1 MDTRIAVLGTGA
13 NGAAI
18 AAAMTR
24 AGHDVTCV
32 EQWPAHVEVI
42 RREGVT
48 IHSPSGTTRT
58 PLNAVHLAEVA
69 TLREPFD
76 IVFVVVKG
84 YDTRW
89 ACELILPLLKPT
101 SLVVGVQNGMTVDDM
116 ADVVGVDRT
125 VGCVI
130 EVAANMFEPGVVN
143 QQTDM
148 WFALGGLNDEV
159 QARVTQAAEV
169 LSAAGEVDVVD
180 DIRSSKWMKL
190 VANAAELVT
199 SAILDLPLL
208 EAIALPG
215 MHEFMTETGKEAGR
229 TAVALGHTVV
239 PIFGMDDIDTSSPDA
254 FATELLDR
262 VLTDYSLPD
271 TRTTVLQ
278 DWMKGR
284 RAEIEEINGL
294 VVGSQRE
301 LGGRAPANEI
311 TLLLARQIEAGELTA
326 GAHLAERLSSA
337 LS

>member
-1 MDTRIAVLGTGA
+1 MRKRIAVIGTGA

-18 AAAMTR
+18 AASMTR
-24 AGHDVTCV
+24 AGVDVTCI
-32 EQWPAHVEVI
+32 EQWPAHVDAILRDGLTVN
-42 RREGVT
+42 
-48 IHSPSGTTRT
+48 SPSGQTVTR
-58 PLNAVHLAEVA
+58 LSAINLCDVA

-89 ACELILPLLKPT
+89 ACELVVPLLKSD
-101 SLVVGVQNGMTVDDM
+101 SLVVGVQNGMTLDDM
-116 ADVVGVDRT
+116 TDVVGAHRT

-130 EVAANMFEPGVVN
+130 EVAANMFDPGIVN
-143 QQTDM
+143 QQTGM
-148 WFALGGLNDEV
+148 WFAIGSEDASV
-159 QARVTQAAEV
+159 QRRLSDVSDV
-169 LSAAGEVDVVD
+169 LSAAGDVEIVE

-215 MHEFMTETGKEAGR
+215 MHAFMTETGKEAGR
-229 TAVALGHTVV
+229 TAVALGHRIV
-239 PIFGMDDIDTSSPDA
+239 PIFGMADIDTSSPDA

-294 VVGSQRE
+294 IVRE
-301 LGGRAPANEI
+301 QARLGGHVPANEI
-311 TLLLARQIEAGELTA
+311 TLRLARQIEAGTLTA
-326 GAHLAERLSSA
+326 GPHLAERLSAA
-337 LS
+337 LK

>member
-1 MDTRIAVLGTGA
+1 MGTRIAVVGTGA

-18 AAAMTR
+18 AASMTR
-24 AGHDVTCV
+24 AGLDVTCI
-32 EQWPAHVEVI
+32 EQWPEHVDTI
-42 RREGVT
+42 RASGLTV
-48 IHSPSGTTRT
+48 HSPQGTTLTR
-58 PLNAVHLAEVA
+58 LSAINLCDVA

-89 ACELILPLLKPT
+89 ACELMLPLLKPD
-101 SLVVGVQNGMTVDDM
+101 SLVVGVQNGMTIDDM
-116 ADVVGVDRT
+116 ADVVGVERT

-130 EVAANMFEPGVVN
+130 EVAANMFEPGIVN
-143 QQTDM
+143 QQTGM
-148 WFALGGLNDEV
+148 WFALGSENSSV
-159 QARVTQAAEV
+159 RARVTDVAEV
-169 LSAAGEVDVVD
+169 LSTAGEVEIVT

-208 EAIALPG
+208 DAIALPG

-229 TAVALGHTVV
+229 TAVALGNKIV
-239 PIFGMDDIDTSSPDA
+239 PIFGMADIDTSSPDA

-262 VLTDYSLPD
+262 VLVDYSLPD

-294 VVGSQRE
+294 VVRE
-301 LGGRAPANEI
+301 QSRLGGSVPANEI
-311 TLLLARQIEAGELTA
+311 TLRLARDIEAGTLTA
-326 GAHLAERLSSA
+326 GPHLAERLSA
-337 LS
+337 VLK

>member
-1 MDTRIAVLGTGA
+1 MSSRIAVLGTGA
-13 NGAAI
+13 NGAAL
-18 AAAMTR
+18 AASMTR
-24 AGHDVTCV
+24 AGHDVTSI
-32 EQWPAHVEVI
+32 EQWPEHVEVI
-42 RREGVT
+42 RDVGVT
-48 IHSPSGTTRT
+48 IHSPGETTTTR
-58 PLNAVHLAEVA
+58 LNAYHLCEVA

-89 ACELILPLLKPT
+89 VCELIRPLLKPT
-101 SLVVGVQNGMTVDDM
+101 SLVVGVQNGMTIDDM
-116 ADVVGVDRT
+116 VDIVGVERT

-143 QQTDM
+143 QQTGM
-148 WFALGGLNDEV
+148 WFALGGLTPTVQSRIGEV
-159 QARVTQAAEV
+159 AAV
-169 LSAAGEVDVVD
+169 LSAAGEVEISD

-229 TAVALGHTVV
+229 TAVALGHKIV
-239 PIFGMDDIDTSSPDA
+239 PIFGMADIDTSSPDA

-262 VLTDYSLPD
+262 VLTDYSLPN

-294 VVGSQRE
+294 IVRSQAK
-301 LGGRAPANEI
+301 LGGSVPANEI
-311 TLLLARQIEAGELTA
+311 TLRLAREIESGELQA
-326 GAHLAERLSSA
+326 GPHLAERMRAA
-337 LS
+337 LA

>member
-1 MDTRIAVLGTGA
+1 MTKRIAVLGTGA
-13 NGAAI
+13 NGAAL
-18 AAAMTR
+18 AASMTR
-24 AGHDVTCV
+24 AGHDVTCI
-32 EQWPAHVEVI
+32 EQWPEHVDAI
-42 RREGVT
+42 RTSGLTV
-48 IHSPSGTTRT
+48 HSPAGTTT
-58 PLNAVHLAEVA
+58 TALTAYHLCEVA

-89 ACELILPLLKPT
+89 ACELIRPLLTPT
-101 SLVVGVQNGMTVDDM
+101 SLVVGVQNGMTIDDM
-116 ADVVGVDRT
+116 ADIVGENRT

-130 EVAANMFEPGVVN
+130 EVAANMFEPGIVN
-143 QQTDM
+143 QQTGM
-148 WFALGGLNDEV
+148 WFALGGLTDSVQERLGEV
-159 QARVTQAAEV
+159 ATV
-169 LSAAGEVDVVD
+169 LSAAGDLEIVS

-208 EAIALPG
+208 DAIALPG

-229 TAVALGHTVV
+229 TAVALGHKIV
-239 PIFGMDDIDTSSPDA
+239 PIFGMNDIDTSSPDA

-294 VVGSQRE
+294 VVRSQRA
-301 LGGRAPANEI
+301 LGGRVPANEI
-311 TLLLARQIEAGELTA
+311 TLELARAIEAGELVS
-326 GAHLAERLSSA
+326 GPHLAPRMCA
-337 LS
+337 AIT

>member
-1 MDTRIAVLGTGA
+1 MRKRIAVIGTGA

-18 AAAMTR
+18 AASMTR
-24 AGHDVTCV
+24 AGVDVTCI
-32 EQWPAHVEVI
+32 EQWPAHVDAILRDGLTVN
-42 RREGVT
+42 
-48 IHSPSGTTRT
+48 SPSGQTVTR
-58 PLNAVHLAEVA
+58 LSAINLCDVA

-89 ACELILPLLKPT
+89 ACELVMPLLKSD
-101 SLVVGVQNGMTVDDM
+101 SLVVGVQNGMTLDDM
-116 ADVVGVDRT
+116 TDVVGAHRT

-130 EVAANMFEPGVVN
+130 EVAANMFDPGIVN
-143 QQTDM
+143 QQTGM
-148 WFALGGLNDEV
+148 WFAIGSEDASV
-159 QARVTQAAEV
+159 QRRLSDVSDV
-169 LSAAGEVDVVD
+169 LSAAGDVEIVE

-215 MHEFMTETGKEAGR
+215 MHAFMTETGKEAGR
-229 TAVALGHTVV
+229 TAVALGHRIV
-239 PIFGMDDIDTSSPDA
+239 PIFGMADIDTSSPDA

-294 VVGSQRE
+294 IVRE
-301 LGGRAPANEI
+301 QARLGGHVPANEI
-311 TLLLARQIEAGELTA
+311 TLRLARQIEAGTLTA
-326 GAHLAERLSSA
+326 GPHLAERLSAA
-337 LS
+337 LK

>member
-1 MDTRIAVLGTGA
+1 MRKRIAVIGTGA

-18 AAAMTR
+18 AASMTR
-24 AGHDVTCV
+24 AGVDVTCI
-32 EQWPAHVEVI
+32 EQWPAHVDAILRDGLTVN
-42 RREGVT
+42 
-48 IHSPSGTTRT
+48 SPSGQTVTR
-58 PLNAVHLAEVA
+58 LSAINLCDVA

-89 ACELILPLLKPT
+89 ACELVVPLLRSD
-101 SLVVGVQNGMTVDDM
+101 SLVVGVQNGMTLDDM
-116 ADVVGVDRT
+116 TDVVGAHRT

-130 EVAANMFEPGVVN
+130 EVAANMFDPGIVN
-143 QQTDM
+143 QQTGM
-148 WFALGGLNDEV
+148 WFAIGSEDASV
-159 QARVTQAAEV
+159 QRRLSDVSDV
-169 LSAAGEVDVVD
+169 LSAAGDVEIVE

-215 MHEFMTETGKEAGR
+215 MHAFMTETGKEAGR
-229 TAVALGHTVV
+229 TAVALGHRIV
-239 PIFGMDDIDTSSPDA
+239 PIFGMADIDTSSPDA

-294 VVGSQRE
+294 IVRE
-301 LGGRAPANEI
+301 QARLGGHVPANEI
-311 TLLLARQIEAGELTA
+311 TLRLARQIEAGTLTA
-326 GAHLAERLSSA
+326 GPHLAERLSA
-337 LS
+337 VLK

>member
-1 MDTRIAVLGTGA
+1 MSTRVAVLGTGA
-13 NGAAI
+13 NGAAL
-18 AAAMTR
+18 AASMTR
-24 AGHDVTCV
+24 AGHDVTSI
-32 EQWPAHVEVI
+32 EQWPAHVERI
-42 RREGVT
+42 RGAGVT
-48 IHSPSGTTRT
+48 IHSPSGTTTTR
-58 PLNAVHLAEVA
+58 LNAVHLAEVA
-69 TLREPFD
+69 TLRDPFD

-89 ACELILPLLKPT
+89 ACELILPLLTPT
-101 SLVVGVQNGMTVDDM
+101 SLVVGVQNGMTVDEI
-116 ADVVGVDRT
+116 ADIVGVERT
-125 VGCVI
+125 IGCVI

-143 QQTDM
+143 QQTGM
-148 WFALGGLNDEV
+148 WFALGGLTPGVQSRVVEV
-159 QARVTQAAEV
+159 ASV
-169 LSAAGEVDVVD
+169 LGAAGKVEIVD

-215 MHEFMTETGKEAGR
+215 MHEFMTEAGKEAGR
-229 TAVALGHTVV
+229 TAVALGHKVV
-239 PIFGMDDIDTSSPDA
+239 PIFGMEGIDTSSADA
-254 FATELLDR
+254 FAVELLDR
-262 VLTDYSLPD
+262 VLTHYSLPD

-294 VVGSQRE
+294 VVRSQTQ

-311 TLLLARQIEAGELTA
+311 TVALARQIEAGELEA
-326 GAHLAERLSSA
+326 GPHLAERLSAA

>member
-1 MDTRIAVLGTGA
+1 MGKRIAVVGTGA

-18 AAAMTR
+18 AASMTR
-24 AGHDVTCV
+24 AGLDVTCI
-32 EQWPAHVEVI
+32 EQWPAHVDAMMRDGLTVN
-42 RREGVT
+42 
-48 IHSPSGTTRT
+48 SPSGQTVTRMAA
-58 PLNAVHLAEVA
+58 LNLCDVA

-76 IVFVVVKG
+76 IVFIVVKG

-89 ACELILPLLKPT
+89 ACELILPVLRSN
-101 SLVVGVQNGMTVDDM
+101 SLVVGVQNGMTIDDM
-116 ADVVGVDRT
+116 ADVVGADRT

-130 EVAANMFEPGVVN
+130 EVAANMFEPAIVN
-143 QQTDM
+143 QQTGM
-148 WFALGGLNDEV
+148 WFALGSENSSV
-159 QARVTQAAEV
+159 QARVTDVAEV
-169 LSAAGEVDVVD
+169 LSTAGEVEIVT

-208 EAIALPG
+208 DAIALPG

-229 TAVALGHTVV
+229 TAVALGNKIV
-239 PIFGMDDIDTSSPDA
+239 PIFGMADIDTSSPDA

-262 VLTDYSLPD
+262 VLNDYSLPD

-294 VVGSQRE
+294 VVRE
-301 LGGRAPANEI
+301 QERLGGRVPANDI
-311 TLLLARQIEAGELTA
+311 TLRLAREIEAGVLAA
-326 GAHLAERLSSA
+326 GPHLAERLSA
-337 LS
+337 VLK

>member
-1 MDTRIAVLGTGA
+1 MRKRIAVIGTGA

-18 AAAMTR
+18 AASMTR
-24 AGHDVTCV
+24 AGVDVTCI
-32 EQWPAHVEVI
+32 EQWPAHVDAILRDGLTVN
-42 RREGVT
+42 
-48 IHSPSGTTRT
+48 SPSGQTVTR
-58 PLNAVHLAEVA
+58 LSAINLCDVA

-89 ACELILPLLKPT
+89 ACELVVPLLKSD
-101 SLVVGVQNGMTVDDM
+101 SLVVGVQNGMTLDDM
-116 ADVVGVDRT
+116 TDVVGAHRT

-130 EVAANMFEPGVVN
+130 EVAANMFDPGIVN
-143 QQTDM
+143 QQTGM
-148 WFALGGLNDEV
+148 WFAIGSEDASV
-159 QARVTQAAEV
+159 QRRLSDVSDV
-169 LSAAGEVDVVD
+169 LSAAGDVEIVE

-215 MHEFMTETGKEAGR
+215 MHAFMTETGKEAGR
-229 TAVALGHTVV
+229 TAVALGHRIV
-239 PIFGMDDIDTSSPDA
+239 PIFGMADIDTSSPDA

-294 VVGSQRE
+294 IVRE
-301 LGGRAPANEI
+301 QARLGGHVPANEI
-311 TLLLARQIEAGELTA
+311 TLRLALQIEAGTLTA
-326 GAHLAERLSSA
+326 GPHLAERLSAA
-337 LS
+337 LK

>member
-1 MDTRIAVLGTGA
+1 MNKRIAVLGTGA
-13 NGAAI
+13 NGGAI
-18 AAAMTR
+18 AASMTR
-24 AGHDVTCV
+24 AGFDVTCI
-32 EQWPAHVEVI
+32 EQWPEHVDVI
-42 RREGVT
+42 RHDGLTVN
-48 IHSPSGTTRT
+48 SPSGQTVTK
-58 PLNAVHLAEVA
+58 LAAVNLCDVA
-69 TLREPFD
+69 TLRKPFD

-89 ACELILPLLKPT
+89 ACELILPLLTPD
-101 SLVVGVQNGMTVDDM
+101 SLVVGVQNGMTIDDM
-116 ADVVGVDRT
+116 VAILGPNRT

-130 EVAANMFEPGVVN
+130 EVAANMFEPGLIT
-143 QQTDM
+143 QQTGM
-148 WFALGGLNDEV
+148 WFAIGSEDASV
-159 QARVTQAAEV
+159 QRRLSDVAEV
-169 LSAAGEVDVVD
+169 LCAAGEVEIVD

-229 TAVALGHTVV
+229 TAVALGHKIV
-239 PIFGMDDIDTSSPDA
+239 PIFGMADIDTSSPDA

-278 DWMKGR
+278 DWMKRR

-294 VVGSQRE
+294 VVRE
-301 LGGRAPANEI
+301 QARLGGHVPANEI
-311 TLLLARQIEAGELTA
+311 TLRLAREIEAGTLEA
-326 GAHLAERLSSA
+326 GPHLADRLSAA
-337 LS
+337 LK

>member
-1 MDTRIAVLGTGA
+1 MSQRIAVLGTGA

-24 AGHDVTCV
+24 AGFDVTCI
-32 EQWPAHVEVI
+32 EQWPEHVDAI
-42 RREGVT
+42 RTSGLTV
-48 IHSPSGTTRT
+48 HSPAGTTT
-58 PLNAVHLAEVA
+58 TSLTAYHLCEVA

-89 ACELILPLLKPT
+89 ACELIRPLLTPT
-101 SLVVGVQNGMTVDDM
+101 SLVVGVQNGMTIDDM
-116 ADVVGVDRT
+116 ADIVGENRT

-130 EVAANMFEPGVVN
+130 EVAANMFEPGIVN
-143 QQTDM
+143 QQTGM
-148 WFALGGLNDEV
+148 WFALGGLTDSV
-159 QARVTQAAEV
+159 QERLGEAATV
-169 LSAAGEVDVVD
+169 LSAAGDVEIVS

-208 EAIALPG
+208 AAIALPG

-229 TAVALGHTVV
+229 TAVALGHKIV
-239 PIFGMDDIDTSSPDA
+239 PIFGMNDIDTSSPDA
-254 FATELLDR
+254 FATELLNR

-294 VVGSQRE
+294 VVRSQRA
-301 LGGRAPANEI
+301 LGGRVPANVI
-311 TLLLARQIEAGELTA
+311 TLELARAIEAGELVA
-326 GAHLAERLSSA
+326 GPHLAPRMCA
-337 LS
+337 AIT